1 MPAGSIALIA
11 LILGACGLAPSRQLD
26 LLIPVSG
33 SVPQLPITVVDPGAL
48 VRAAAVGGPDA
59 GNQLDGG
66 VTRVPGSST
75 AAVVWWLGGA
85 CDTRTV
91 VSLGLRGSTVLV
103 ALTTETSSGACI
115 LVGLTRRITLDFVDP
130 IESRTFEF
138 SSSG

>member
-1 MPAGSIALIA
+1 MPAGSIALVA
-11 LILGACGLAPSRQLD
+11 VILGACGLAPSRQLD
-26 LLIPVSG
+26 LLIPASG
-33 SVPQLPITVVDPGAL
+33 SVPQLPITLVDPGAL

-66 VTRVPGSST
+66 VFPVPDSST
-75 AAVVWWLGGA
+75 AAVVTWLGGA

-91 VSLGLRGSTVLV
+91 VSLGLRGQTIVV
-103 ALTTETSSGACI
+103 AVTTETRSGACI